1 MKTKKFIVAILA
13 AILAVGAVFA
23 FTACGPEDDGED
35 GDTTTPSTKSYQLVG
50 SFTDSLGPL
59 GDGFEFMLN
68 LNTDGT
74 AVLSRYNP
82 YSYDSSDAST
92 NRNFEE
98 KFMEG
103 TWKEAE
109 KDGVDCLQIKLEVRK
124 EDGTTSDASTSYA
137 YDVAGEYSFEL
148 GFPIVPG
155 MSFTRNVTLK
165 GGETKKYADAN
176 AFIKG
181 TCKTFTAPESIATFE
196 DKEKGGTAYVQKDGT
211 VLLYS
216 GYTEFATGTY
226 YKTADDFGI
235 IIEGEE
241 VVVTRDGN
249 KASFTSI
256 YSMGGGFDVEY
267 TYVCDDISV
276 LPEKAKDPAGGEEE
290 TPEPGTDDKTLVGTY
305 EGTNQPKPTDT
316 VRKYKI
322 ELYDDNTCTLTFNFM
337 TNIIFECKYTKDG
350 NVVTLSDLTTDNPY
364 GVQLKGMAEEALVW
378 TLSDDGTMTPVAAAE

>member
-23 FTACGPEDDGED
+23 FTACGPEDDGQD
-35 GDTTTPSTKSYQLVG
+35 DDTTNPSTKSYQLVG

-181 TCKTFTAPESIATFE
+181 TCKTFTPPESIATFE
-196 DKEKGGTAYVQKDGT
+196 DEEKGGTAYVQKDGT
-211 VLLYS
+211 VSLYS

-241 VVVTRDGN
+241 VEVNKEGN
-249 KASFTSI
+249 KASFTYT
-256 YSMGGGFDVEY
+256 YSMGGGYDVEY

-290 TPEPGTDDKTLVGTY
+290 TGEVYTATMKESLGVYEADVTYTLTLIDA
-305 EGTNQPKPTDT
+305 TN
-316 VRKYKI
+316 YKI
-322 ELYDDNTCTLTFNFM
+322 TAVAGQMSLATM
-337 TNIIFECKYTKDG
+337 TGTYTKDG
-350 NVVTLSDLTTDNPY
+350 NTVTLVAGNTGDSTMPSL
-364 GVQLKGMAEEALVW
+364 VKGKLNW
-378 TLSDDGTMTPVAAAE
+378 TLGNDGTMTPVAAAE

>member
-23 FTACGPEDDGED
+23 FTACGPEDDGKD
-35 GDTTTPSTKSYQLVG
+35 GDTTNPSTKSYQLVG

-181 TCKTFTAPESIATFE
+181 TCKTFTPPEAIATFE
-196 DKEKGGTAYVQKDGT
+196 DEEKGGTAYVQEDGT

-241 VVVTRDGN
+241 VDVKVEGN

-256 YSMGGGFDVEY
+256 YSMGGGYDVEY
-267 TYVCDDISV
+267 TYVCNDISV
-276 LPEKAKDPAGGEEE
+276 LPDKAPAGGEEE
-290 TPEPGTDDKTLVGTY
+290 TGEVYTATMKESLGVYEADVTYTLTLIDA
-305 EGTNQPKPTDT
+305 TN
-316 VRKYKI
+316 YKI
-322 ELYDDNTCTLTFNFM
+322 TAVAGEMSLATM
-337 TNIIFECKYTKDG
+337 TGTYTKDG
-350 NVVTLSDLTTDNPY
+350 NTVTLVAGNTGDSTMPSL
-364 GVQLKGMAEEALVW
+364 VKGKLNW
-378 TLSDDGTMTPVAAAE
+378 TLGNDGTMTPVAAAE

>member
-23 FTACGPEDDGED
+23 FTACGPEDDGKD
-35 GDTTTPSTKSYQLVG
+35 GDTTNPSTKSYQLVG

-181 TCKTFTAPESIATFE
+181 TCKTFTPPESIAKFE
-196 DKEKGGTAYVQKDGT
+196 DEEKGGTAYVQKDGT

-241 VVVTRDGN
+241 VDVKVEGN

-276 LPEKAKDPAGGEEE
+276 IPNKAKDDEGGEEE
-290 TPEPGTDDKTLVGTY
+290 TGEVYTATMKESLGVYEADVTYTLTLIDA
-305 EGTNQPKPTDT
+305 TN
-316 VRKYKI
+316 YKI
-322 ELYDDNTCTLTFNFM
+322 TAVASQMSLATM
-337 TNIIFECKYTKDG
+337 TGTYTKDG
-350 NVVTLSDLTTDNPY
+350 NTVTLVAGNTGDSTMPSL
-364 GVQLKGMAEEALVW
+364 VKGKLNW
-378 TLSDDGTMTPVAAAE
+378 TLGNDGTMTPVAAAE

>member
-23 FTACGPEDDGED
+23 FTACGPEDDGKD
-35 GDTTTPSTKSYQLVG
+35 GDTTNPSTKSYQLVG

-181 TCKTFTAPESIATFE
+181 TCKTFTPPESIAKFE
-196 DKEKGGTAYVQKDGT
+196 DEEKGGTAYVQKDGT

-290 TPEPGTDDKTLVGTY
+290 TGEVYTATMHESFYGQEAEVTYTLTLIDA
-305 EGTNQPKPTDT
+305 TN
-316 VRKYKI
+316 YKI
-322 ELYDDNTCTLTFNFM
+322 TAVAGKMSLATM
-337 TNIIFECKYTKDG
+337 TGTYTKDG
-350 NVVTLSDLTTDNPY
+350 NTVTLVAGNTEGSTI
-364 GVQLKGMAEEALVW
+364 ASLVNGKLNW
-378 TLSDDGTMTPVAAAE
+378 TLGNDGTMTSVAAAE

>member
-23 FTACGPEDDGED
+23 FTACGPEDDGKD
-35 GDTTTPSTKSYQLVG
+35 GDTTNPSTKSYQLVG

-196 DKEKGGTAYVQKDGT
+196 DEEKGGTAYVQKDGT

-241 VVVTRDGN
+241 VEVTVNGN

-256 YSMGGGFDVEY
+256 YSMGGGYDVEY

-276 LPEKAKDPAGGEEE
+276 IPNKAKDDEGGEEE
-290 TPEPGTDDKTLVGTY
+290 TGEVYTATMHESFYGQEAEVTYTLTLIDA
-305 EGTNQPKPTDT
+305 TN
-316 VRKYKI
+316 YKI
-322 ELYDDNTCTLTFNFM
+322 TAVAGQMSLATM
-337 TNIIFECKYTKDG
+337 TGTYTKDG
-350 NVVTLSDLTTDNPY
+350 NTVTLVAGNTEGSTISS
-364 GVQLKGMAEEALVW
+364 LVNGKLNW
-378 TLSDDGTMTPVAAAE
+378 TLGNDGTMTPVAAAE

>member
-23 FTACGPEDDGED
+23 FTACGPEDDGRD
-35 GDTTTPSTKSYQLVG
+35 DDTTNPSTKSYQLVG

-196 DKEKGGTAYVQKDGT
+196 DEKKGGTAYVQEDGT

-249 KASFTSI
+249 KASFTYT

-267 TYVCDDISV
+267 TYVCNDISV
-276 LPEKAKDPAGGEEE
+276 IPNKAKDDEGG
-290 TPEPGTDDKTLVGTY
+290 TTEPGTDDKTLVGTY

-322 ELYDDNTCTLTFNFM
+322 ELYNDNTCKLTFNFM
-337 TNIIFECKYTKDG
+337 GDIIFECKYTKDG
-350 NVVTLSDLTTDNPY
+350 NTVTLSDLTTDNAY
-364 GVQLKGMAEEALVW
+364 GDMVKGMAEEALVW
-378 TLSDDGTMTPVAAAE
+378 IVSDDGTMTVATAE

>member
-23 FTACGPEDDGED
+23 FTACGPEDDGKD
-35 GDTTTPSTKSYQLVG
+35 GDTTNPSTKSYQLVG

-181 TCKTFTAPESIATFE
+181 TCKTFTPPESVATFE
-196 DKEKGGTAYVQKDGT
+196 DEEKGGTAYVQEDGT

-235 IIEGEE
+235 II
-241 VVVTRDGN
+241 
-249 KASFTSI
+249 
-256 YSMGGGFDVEY
+256 
-267 TYVCDDISV
+267 
-276 LPEKAKDPAGGEEE
+276 
-290 TPEPGTDDKTLVGTY
+290 
-305 EGTNQPKPTDT
+305 
-316 VRKYKI
+316 
-322 ELYDDNTCTLTFNFM
+322 
-337 TNIIFECKYTKDG
+337 
-350 NVVTLSDLTTDNPY
+350 
-364 GVQLKGMAEEALVW
+364 
-378 TLSDDGTMTPVAAAE
+378 

>member
-23 FTACGPEDDGED
+23 FTACGPEDDGKD
-35 GDTTTPSTKSYQLVG
+35 GDTTNPSTKSYQLVG

-181 TCKTFTAPESIATFE
+181 TCKTFTPPESIATFE
-196 DKEKGGTAYVQKDGT
+196 DEEKGGTAYVQEDGT

-241 VVVTRDGN
+241 VEVTVNGN

-256 YSMGGGFDVEY
+256 YSMGGGYDVEY

-276 LPEKAKDPAGGEEE
+276 LPDKAPAGGEEE
-290 TPEPGTDDKTLVGTY
+290 TGEVYTATMKESLGVYEADVTYTLTLIDA
-305 EGTNQPKPTDT
+305 TN
-316 VRKYKI
+316 YKI
-322 ELYDDNTCTLTFNFM
+322 TAVANQMSLATM
-337 TNIIFECKYTKDG
+337 TGTYTKDG
-350 NVVTLSDLTTDNPY
+350 NTVTLVAGNTGDSTMPSL
-364 GVQLKGMAEEALVW
+364 VKGKLNW
-378 TLSDDGTMTPVAAAE
+378 TLGNDGTMTPVAAAE

>member
-50 SFTDSLGPL
+50 AFTDSLGPL

-181 TCKTFTAPESIATFE
+181 TCKTFTPPESIATFKDE
-196 DKEKGGTAYVQKDGT
+196 EKGGTAYVQEDGT

-241 VVVTRDGN
+241 VDVTVEGN

-256 YSMGGGFDVEY
+256 YSMGGGYDVEY

-276 LPEKAKDPAGGEEE
+276 IPNKAKDDEGGEEE
-290 TPEPGTDDKTLVGTY
+290 TGEVYTATMHESFYGQEAEVTYTLTLIDA
-305 EGTNQPKPTDT
+305 TN
-316 VRKYKI
+316 YKI
-322 ELYDDNTCTLTFNFM
+322 TAVAGQMSLATM
-337 TNIIFECKYTKDG
+337 TGTYTKDG
-350 NVVTLSDLTTDNPY
+350 NTVTLVAGNTGDSTI
-364 GVQLKGMAEEALVW
+364 ASLVNGKLNW
-378 TLSDDGTMTPVAAAE
+378 TLGNDGTMTSVAAAE

>member
-23 FTACGPEDDGED
+23 FTACGPEDDGKD
-35 GDTTTPSTKSYQLVG
+35 GDTTNPSTKSYQLVG

-181 TCKTFTAPESIATFE
+181 TCKTFTPPESIAKFE
-196 DKEKGGTAYVQKDGT
+196 DEEKGGTAYVQKDGT

-241 VVVTRDGN
+241 VDVTVEGK
-249 KASFTSI
+249 KASFKSI
-256 YSMGGGFDVEY
+256 YSMGGGYDVEY

-290 TPEPGTDDKTLVGTY
+290 TGEVYTATMHESFYGQEADVTYTLTLIDA
-305 EGTNQPKPTDT
+305 TN
-316 VRKYKI
+316 YKI
-322 ELYDDNTCTLTFNFM
+322 TAVAGEMSLATM
-337 TNIIFECKYTKDG
+337 TGTYTKDG
-350 NVVTLSDLTTDNPY
+350 NTVTLVAGNTEGSTI
-364 GVQLKGMAEEALVW
+364 ASLVNGKLNW
-378 TLSDDGTMTPVAAAE
+378 TLGNDGTMTPVAAAE

>member
-23 FTACGPEDDGED
+23 FTACGPEDDGKD
-35 GDTTTPSTKSYQLVG
+35 GDTTNPSTKSYQLVG

-181 TCKTFTAPESIATFE
+181 TCKTFTPPESIAKFE
-196 DKEKGGTAYVQKDGT
+196 DEEKGGTAYVQKDGT

-241 VVVTRDGN
+241 VDVTVEGK
-249 KASFTSI
+249 KASFKSI
-256 YSMGGGFDVEY
+256 YSMGGGYDVEY

-290 TPEPGTDDKTLVGTY
+290 TGEVYTATMHESFYGQEADVTYTLTLIDA
-305 EGTNQPKPTDT
+305 TN
-316 VRKYKI
+316 YKI
-322 ELYDDNTCTLTFNFM
+322 TAVAGEMSLATM
-337 TNIIFECKYTKDG
+337 TGTYTKDG
-350 NVVTLSDLTTDNPY
+350 NTVTLVAGNTEGSTI
-364 GVQLKGMAEEALVW
+364 ASLVNGKLNW
-378 TLSDDGTMTPVAAAE
+378 TLGNDGTMTPVTTAEA

>member
-50 SFTDSLGPL
+50 AFTDSLGPL

-82 YSYDSSDAST
+82 YSYDSSDAAT
-92 NRNFEE
+92 NTSFEE

-181 TCKTFTAPESIATFE
+181 TCKTFTPPESIAKFE
-196 DKEKGGTAYVQKDGT
+196 DEEKGGTAYVQEDGT

-241 VVVTRDGN
+241 VEVTVTGN
-249 KASFTSI
+249 QASFKSI
-256 YSMGGGFDVEY
+256 YSMGGGYDVEY

-276 LPEKAKDPAGGEEE
+276 IPNKAKDDEGG
-290 TPEPGTDDKTLVGTY
+290 TTVPGTDDKTLVGTY
-305 EGTNQPKPTDT
+305 EGTNQPKPTDR

-322 ELYDDNTCTLTFNFM
+322 ELYNDNTCKLTFNFM
-337 TNIIFECKYTKDG
+337 GDIIFECKYTKDG
-350 NVVTLSDLTTDNPY
+350 NTVTLSDLTTDNPY
-364 GVQLKGMAEEALVW
+364 GGQLKGMAEEALVW
-378 TLSDDGTMTPVAAAE
+378 IVSDDGTMTVATAE

>member
-23 FTACGPEDDGED
+23 FTACGPEDDGKD
-35 GDTTTPSTKSYQLVG
+35 GDTTNPSTKSYQLVG

-181 TCKTFTAPESIATFE
+181 TCKTFTPPESIATFE
-196 DKEKGGTAYVQKDGT
+196 DEEKGGTAYVQKDGT

-256 YSMGGGFDVEY
+256 YSMGGGYDVEY

-290 TPEPGTDDKTLVGTY
+290 TGEVYTATMKESLGVYEADVTYTLTLIDA
-305 EGTNQPKPTDT
+305 TN
-316 VRKYKI
+316 YKI
-322 ELYDDNTCTLTFNFM
+322 TAVAGEMSLATM
-337 TNIIFECKYTKDG
+337 TGTYTKDG
-350 NVVTLSDLTTDNPY
+350 NTVTLVAGNTGDSTMPSL
-364 GVQLKGMAEEALVW
+364 VKGKLNW
-378 TLSDDGTMTPVAAAE
+378 TLGNDGTMTSVAAAE

>member
-23 FTACGPEDDGED
+23 FTACGPEDDGQD
-35 GDTTTPSTKSYQLVG
+35 DDTTNPSTKSYQLVG

-181 TCKTFTAPESIATFE
+181 TCKTFTPPESIAKFE
-196 DKEKGGTAYVQKDGT
+196 DEEKGGTAYVQKDGT

-241 VVVTRDGN
+241 VDVKVEGN

-290 TPEPGTDDKTLVGTY
+290 TGEVYTATMHESFYGQEADVTYTLTLIDA
-305 EGTNQPKPTDT
+305 TN
-316 VRKYKI
+316 YKI
-322 ELYDDNTCTLTFNFM
+322 TAVASQMSLATM
-337 TNIIFECKYTKDG
+337 TGTYTKDG
-350 NVVTLSDLTTDNPY
+350 NTVTLVAGNTEGSTI
-364 GVQLKGMAEEALVW
+364 ASLVNGKLNW
-378 TLSDDGTMTPVAAAE
+378 TLGNDGTMTSVAAAE

>member
-50 SFTDSLGPL
+50 AFTDSLGPL

-82 YSYDSSDAST
+82 YSYDSSDAAT
-92 NRNFEE
+92 NTSFEE

-148 GFPIVPG
+148 GFPVVPG

-181 TCKTFTAPESIATFE
+181 TCKTFTPPESIATFE
-196 DKEKGGTAYVQKDGT
+196 DEEKGGTAYVQKDGT

-241 VVVTRDGN
+241 VDVKVEGN

-256 YSMGGGFDVEY
+256 YSMGGGYDVEY

-276 LPEKAKDPAGGEEE
+276 LPDKAPAGGEEE
-290 TPEPGTDDKTLVGTY
+290 TGEVYTATMKESVYGQEGEVTYTLTLIDA
-305 EGTNQPKPTDT
+305 TN
-316 VRKYKI
+316 YKI
-322 ELYDDNTCTLTFNFM
+322 TAVAGEMSLATM
-337 TNIIFECKYTKDG
+337 TGTYTKDG
-350 NVVTLSDLTTDNPY
+350 NTVTLVAGNTGDSMVPSL
-364 GVQLKGMAEEALVW
+364 VKGKLNW
-378 TLSDDGTMTPVAAAE
+378 TLGNDGTMTSVAAAE

>member
-23 FTACGPEDDGED
+23 FTACGPEDDGQD
-35 GDTTTPSTKSYQLVG
+35 DDTTNPSTKSYQLVG

-196 DKEKGGTAYVQKDGT
+196 DEEKGGTAYVQEDGT

-241 VVVTRDGN
+241 VEVTVNGN

-256 YSMGGGFDVEY
+256 YSMGGGYDVEY

-276 LPEKAKDPAGGEEE
+276 IPNKAKDDEGG
-290 TPEPGTDDKTLVGTY
+290 TTEPGTDDKTLVGTY

-322 ELYDDNTCTLTFNFM
+322 ELYNDNTCKLTFNFM
-337 TNIIFECKYTKDG
+337 GDIIFECKYTKDG
-350 NVVTLSDLTTDNPY
+350 NTVTLSDLTTDNAY
-364 GVQLKGMAEEALVW
+364 GDMVKGMAEEALVW
-378 TLSDDGTMTPVAAAE
+378 IVSDDGTMTVATAE

>member
-23 FTACGPEDDGED
+23 FTACGPEDDGKD
-35 GDTTTPSTKSYQLVG
+35 NDTTNPSTKSYQLVG

-181 TCKTFTAPESIATFE
+181 TCKTFTPPESIATFE
-196 DKEKGGTAYVQKDGT
+196 DEEKGGTAYVQKDGT

-241 VVVTRDGN
+241 VVVTREGN

-256 YSMGGGFDVEY
+256 YSMGGGYDVEY

-276 LPEKAKDPAGGEEE
+276 LPDKAPAGGEEE
-290 TPEPGTDDKTLVGTY
+290 TGEVYTATMHESFYGQEAEVTYTLTLIDA
-305 EGTNQPKPTDT
+305 TN
-316 VRKYKI
+316 YKI
-322 ELYDDNTCTLTFNFM
+322 TAVAGQMSLATM
-337 TNIIFECKYTKDG
+337 TGTYTKDG
-350 NVVTLSDLTTDNPY
+350 NTVTLVAGNTEGSTISS
-364 GVQLKGMAEEALVW
+364 LVNGKLNW
-378 TLSDDGTMTPVAAAE
+378 TLGNDGTMTSVAAAE

>member
-23 FTACGPEDDGED
+23 FTACGPEDDGKD
-35 GDTTTPSTKSYQLVG
+35 GDTTNPSTKSYQLVG

-181 TCKTFTAPESIATFE
+181 TCKTFTPPESIATFE
-196 DKEKGGTAYVQKDGT
+196 DEEKGGTAYVQKDGT

-256 YSMGGGFDVEY
+256 YSMGGGYDVEY

-290 TPEPGTDDKTLVGTY
+290 TGEVYTATMHESFYGQEADVTYTLTLIDA
-305 EGTNQPKPTDT
+305 TN
-316 VRKYKI
+316 YKI
-322 ELYDDNTCTLTFNFM
+322 TAVAGEMSLATM
-337 TNIIFECKYTKDG
+337 TGTYTKDG
-350 NVVTLSDLTTDNPY
+350 NTVTLVAGNTEGSTI
-364 GVQLKGMAEEALVW
+364 ASLVNGKLNW
-378 TLSDDGTMTPVAAAE
+378 TLGNDGTMTPVTTAEA

>member
-23 FTACGPEDDGED
+23 FTACGPEDDGKD
-35 GDTTTPSTKSYQLVG
+35 GDTTNPSTKSYQLVG

-196 DKEKGGTAYVQKDGT
+196 DEEKGGTAYVQKDGT

-241 VVVTRDGN
+241 VEVTVNGN

-256 YSMGGGFDVEY
+256 YSMGGGYDVEY

-290 TPEPGTDDKTLVGTY
+290 TGEVYTATMHESFYGQEADVTYTLTLIDA
-305 EGTNQPKPTDT
+305 TN
-316 VRKYKI
+316 YKI
-322 ELYDDNTCTLTFNFM
+322 TAVAGEMSLATM
-337 TNIIFECKYTKDG
+337 TGTYTKDG
-350 NVVTLSDLTTDNPY
+350 NTVTLVAGNTEGSTI
-364 GVQLKGMAEEALVW
+364 ASLVNGKLNW
-378 TLSDDGTMTPVAAAE
+378 TLGNDGTMTSVAAAE

>member
-23 FTACGPEDDGED
+23 FTACGPEDDGRD
-35 GDTTTPSTKSYQLVG
+35 DDTTNPSTKSYQLVG

-181 TCKTFTAPESIATFE
+181 TCKTFTPPESIATFE
-196 DKEKGGTAYVQKDGT
+196 DEEKGGTAYVQEDGT

-241 VVVTRDGN
+241 VEVKVEGN

-256 YSMGGGFDVEY
+256 YSMGGGYDVEY

-276 LPEKAKDPAGGEEE
+276 LPDKAPAGGEEE
-290 TPEPGTDDKTLVGTY
+290 TGEVYTATMKESLGVYEADVTYTLTLIDA
-305 EGTNQPKPTDT
+305 TN
-316 VRKYKI
+316 YKI
-322 ELYDDNTCTLTFNFM
+322 TAVANQMSLATM
-337 TNIIFECKYTKDG
+337 TGTYTKDG
-350 NVVTLSDLTTDNPY
+350 NTVTLVAGNTGDSTMPSL
-364 GVQLKGMAEEALVW
+364 VKGKLNW
-378 TLSDDGTMTPVAAAE
+378 TLGNDGTMTSVAAAE

>member
-23 FTACGPEDDGED
+23 FTACGPEDDGKD
-35 GDTTTPSTKSYQLVG
+35 GDTTNPSTKSYQLVG

-181 TCKTFTAPESIATFE
+181 TCKTFTPPESIATFE
-196 DKEKGGTAYVQKDGT
+196 DEEKGGTAYVQEDGT

-256 YSMGGGFDVEY
+256 YSMGGGYDVEY

-290 TPEPGTDDKTLVGTY
+290 TGEVYTATMHESFYGQEADVTYTLTLIDA
-305 EGTNQPKPTDT
+305 TN
-316 VRKYKI
+316 YKI
-322 ELYDDNTCTLTFNFM
+322 TAVAGEMSLATM
-337 TNIIFECKYTKDG
+337 TGTYTKDG
-350 NVVTLSDLTTDNPY
+350 NTVTLVAGNTEGSTI
-364 GVQLKGMAEEALVW
+364 ASLVNGKLNW
-378 TLSDDGTMTPVAAAE
+378 TLGNDGTMTPVTTAEA

>member
-23 FTACGPEDDGED
+23 FTACGPEDDGKD
-35 GDTTTPSTKSYQLVG
+35 GDTTNPSTKSYQLVG

-181 TCKTFTAPESIATFE
+181 TCKTFTPPESIAKFE
-196 DKEKGGTAYVQKDGT
+196 DEEKGGTAYVQKDGT

-241 VVVTRDGN
+241 VDVTVEGK
-249 KASFTSI
+249 KASFKSI
-256 YSMGGGFDVEY
+256 YSMGGGYDVEY
-267 TYVCDDISV
+267 SYVCDDISV

-290 TPEPGTDDKTLVGTY
+290 TGEVYTATMHESFYGQEADVTYTLTLIDA
-305 EGTNQPKPTDT
+305 TN
-316 VRKYKI
+316 YKI
-322 ELYDDNTCTLTFNFM
+322 TAVAGEMSLATM
-337 TNIIFECKYTKDG
+337 TGTYTKDG
-350 NVVTLSDLTTDNPY
+350 NTVTLVAGNTEGSTI
-364 GVQLKGMAEEALVW
+364 ASLVNGKLNW
-378 TLSDDGTMTPVAAAE
+378 TLGNDGTMTPVAAAE

>member
-23 FTACGPEDDGED
+23 FTACGPEDDGTD
-35 GDTTTPSTKSYQLVG
+35 DDTTNPSTKSYQLVG

-181 TCKTFTAPESIATFE
+181 TCKTFTPPESIAKFE
-196 DKEKGGTAYVQKDGT
+196 DEEKGGTAYVQEDGT

-241 VVVTRDGN
+241 VVVTREGN

-290 TPEPGTDDKTLVGTY
+290 TGEVYTATMHESFYGQEAEVTYTLTLIDA
-305 EGTNQPKPTDT
+305 TN
-316 VRKYKI
+316 YKI
-322 ELYDDNTCTLTFNFM
+322 TAVASQMSLATM
-337 TNIIFECKYTKDG
+337 TGTYTKDG
-350 NVVTLSDLTTDNPY
+350 NTVTLVAGNTEGSTI
-364 GVQLKGMAEEALVW
+364 ASLVNGKLNW
-378 TLSDDGTMTPVAAAE
+378 TLGNDGTMTPVAAAE

>member
-23 FTACGPEDDGED
+23 FTACGPEDDGRD
-35 GDTTTPSTKSYQLVG
+35 DDTTNPSTKSYQLVG

-181 TCKTFTAPESIATFE
+181 TCKTFTPPESVATFE
-196 DKEKGGTAYVQKDGT
+196 DEEKGGTAYVQKDGT

-241 VVVTRDGN
+241 VDVTVEGN

-256 YSMGGGFDVEY
+256 YSMGGGYDVEY

-276 LPEKAKDPAGGEEE
+276 IPNKAKDDEGGEEE
-290 TPEPGTDDKTLVGTY
+290 TGEVYTATMHESFYGQEAEVTYTLTLIDA
-305 EGTNQPKPTDT
+305 TN
-316 VRKYKI
+316 YKI
-322 ELYDDNTCTLTFNFM
+322 TAVASQMSLATM
-337 TNIIFECKYTKDG
+337 TGTYTKDG
-350 NVVTLSDLTTDNPY
+350 NTVTLVAGNTEGSTISS
-364 GVQLKGMAEEALVW
+364 LVNGKLNW
-378 TLSDDGTMTPVAAAE
+378 TLGNDGTMTSVAAAE

>member
-1 MKTKKFIVAILA
+1 MKTKKFIVALLA

-23 FTACGPEDDGED
+23 LTACGPEDDKKD
-35 GDTTTPSTKSYQLVG
+35 DDKTTTSTKSYQLVG

-82 YSYDSSDAST
+82 YSYDSSDAAT
-92 NRNFEE
+92 NTSFDE

-124 EDGTTSDASTSYA
+124 EDGTTSDATTSYA
-137 YDVAGEYSFEL
+137 YDVAGEYSFDL
-148 GFPIVPG
+148 TFPIVPG
-155 MSFTRNVTLK
+155 MAFTRQVTLK

-196 DKEKGGTAYVQKDGT
+196 AENGGTAYVQEDGT

-235 IIEGEE
+235 VIGGEE
-241 VVVTRDGN
+241 VEVTKEGN
-249 KASFTSI
+249 KASFTYT
-256 YSMGGGFDVEY
+256 YSMGGGYEQEY
-267 TYVCDDISV
+267 TFVCDDISV
-276 LPEKAKDPAGGEEE
+276 LPDKAPAGGEEEE

-364 GVQLKGMAEEALVW
+364 GGQLKGMAEEALVW
-378 TLSDDGTMTPVAAAE
+378 TLGDDGTMTPVTAAEA

>member
-23 FTACGPEDDGED
+23 FTACGPEDDGRD
-35 GDTTTPSTKSYQLVG
+35 DDTTNPSTKSYQLVG

-181 TCKTFTAPESIATFE
+181 TCKTFTPPESVATFE
-196 DKEKGGTAYVQKDGT
+196 DEEKGGTAYVQKDGT

-241 VVVTRDGN
+241 VDVTVEGN

-256 YSMGGGFDVEY
+256 YSMGGGYDVEY

-276 LPEKAKDPAGGEEE
+276 IPNKAKDDEGGEEE
-290 TPEPGTDDKTLVGTY
+290 TGEVYTATMHESFYGQEAEVTYTLTLIDA
-305 EGTNQPKPTDT
+305 TN
-316 VRKYKI
+316 YKI
-322 ELYDDNTCTLTFNFM
+322 TAVAGQMSLATM
-337 TNIIFECKYTKDG
+337 TGTYTKDG
-350 NVVTLSDLTTDNPY
+350 NTVTLVAGNTEGSTISS
-364 GVQLKGMAEEALVW
+364 LVNGKLNW
-378 TLSDDGTMTPVAAAE
+378 TLGNDGTMTSVAAAE

>member
-23 FTACGPEDDGED
+23 FTACGPEDDGKD
-35 GDTTTPSTKSYQLVG
+35 GDTTNPSTKSYQLVG

-181 TCKTFTAPESIATFE
+181 TCKTFTPPESVATFE
-196 DKEKGGTAYVQKDGT
+196 DEEKGGTAYVQKDGT

-241 VVVTRDGN
+241 VDVTKEGN
-249 KASFTSI
+249 KASFTYT
-256 YSMGGGFDVEY
+256 YSMGGGYDVEY

-276 LPEKAKDPAGGEEE
+276 LPDKAPAGGEEE
-290 TPEPGTDDKTLVGTY
+290 TGEVYTATMKESLGVYEADVTYTLTLIDA
-305 EGTNQPKPTDT
+305 TN
-316 VRKYKI
+316 YKI
-322 ELYDDNTCTLTFNFM
+322 TAVASQMSLATM
-337 TNIIFECKYTKDG
+337 TGTYTKDG
-350 NVVTLSDLTTDNPY
+350 NTVTLVAGNTGDSTMPSL
-364 GVQLKGMAEEALVW
+364 VKGKLNW
-378 TLSDDGTMTPVAAAE
+378 TLGNDGTMTSVAAAE